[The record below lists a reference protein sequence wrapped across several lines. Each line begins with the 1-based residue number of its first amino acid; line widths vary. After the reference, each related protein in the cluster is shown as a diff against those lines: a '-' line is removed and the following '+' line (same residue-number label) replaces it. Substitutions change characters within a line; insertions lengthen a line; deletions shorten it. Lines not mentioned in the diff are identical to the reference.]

1 MITKTLSGAVYGI
14 DASLVEV
21 EVNISPGGNGEF
33 QIVGL
38 PDAAIR
44 ESRARIH
51 AAIRNSGFEV
61 PFRKI
66 TVNLAPAGIRKEGAA
81 FDLPMAIGV
90 LKGTGAIQADVGRL
104 LMAGELSLDGHLRP
118 VKNCLSLALL
128 ARTTGFTKLIVPF
141 ENANDAAV
149 AEGVSVYPMRT
160 LTEVAGFLNGTGEVS
175 AHYVNADRMLD
186 QEPDPLEDFKDVRG
200 QHHAKRAIEV
210 AVAGGHNI
218 LVIGPPGSGKTMLAR
233 RIPSIM
239 PRMTL
244 DESLQATRIHA
255 AGGLLHPGAGLL
267 TTRPFR
273 APHHSIS
280 RAGLVGGGTIPRPG
294 EVSLAHKGVL
304 FLDELPEFPRH
315 VLAGLRQ
322 PLEDSCVSIARAQ
335 ATLSFPASLV
345 LVGAMNPCH
354 CGQLGNPLH
363 ECPCTPRQVQAYRSR
378 ISGPL
383 LDRID
388 LHVDVPAIP
397 YKDMSGGNAS
407 EASLEI
413 RKRIVGARHRQFRR
427 LGDSGNYVNA
437 QMQPDQVRLH
447 CGLTDECDRML
458 ETAVTRLGISAR
470 GWNRI
475 LKVARTIADLDRADN
490 IAPPHIAEAVRYRKL
505 DRAGHCQVDAPLAD

>member
-1 MITKTLSGAVYGI
+1 MTTKTLSGAVYGI

-33 QIVGL
+33 QIAGL

-141 ENANDAAV
+141 ENANDAAL
-149 AEGVSVYPMRT
+149 AEGVSVYPMHT
-160 LTEVAGFLNGTGEVS
+160 LTEVAGFLNGTEEVS
-175 AHYVNADRMLD
+175 PHYVNADRMLD
-186 QEPDPLEDFKDVRG
+186 QEPDPLEDFKDVGG
-200 QHHAKRAIEV
+200 QLHAKRAIEV
-210 AVAGGHNI
+210 AIAGGHNI
-218 LVIGPPGSGKTMLAR
+218 LMIGPPGSGKTMLAR

-255 AGGLLHPGAGLL
+255 AGGLLAAGAGLVSV
-267 TTRPFR
+267 RPFR

-280 RAGLVGGGTIPRPG
+280 SAGLIGGGTIPRPG
-294 EVSLAHKGVL
+294 EVSLAHNGVL

-315 VLAGLRQ
+315 VLEVLRQ
-322 PLEDSCVSIARAQ
+322 PLEDGTVTIARAR
-335 ATLSFPASLV
+335 ATLHFPASLV
-345 LVGAMNPCH
+345 LVGAMNPCR
-354 CGQLGNPLH
+354 CGFASSSENR
-363 ECPCTPRQVQAYRSR
+363 CTCTPKEIQAYTSR

-388 LHVDVPAIP
+388 LHVDIPPVP
-397 YKDMSGGNAS
+397 YKDMYRDDRAESS
-407 EASLEI
+407 SEI
-413 RKRIVGARHRQFRR
+413 RKRVICARKRQFER
-427 LGDSGNYVNA
+427 LGKDGIYTNA
-437 QMQPDQVRLH
+437 RMQPDHIRGS
-447 CGLTDECDRML
+447 CGLASEGDRIL
-458 ETAVTRLGISAR
+458 ESAVTGLGISAR
-470 GWNRI
+470 GLNRI
-475 LKVARTIADLDRADN
+475 LKVARTIADLAAADN
-490 IAPPHIAEAVRYRKL
+490 IESGHIAESIRYRKL
-505 DRAGHCQVDAPLAD
+505 DRAVA

>member
-1 MITKTLSGAVYGI
+1 MISKTLTGAIYGI

-44 ESRARIH
+44 ESRSRIH

-66 TVNLAPAGIRKEGAA
+66 TVNLAPTAIRKEGAA
-81 FDLPMAIGV
+81 FDLPMAIGI
-90 LKGTGAIQADVGRL
+90 LKGTGAITADVEHL

-128 ARTTGFTKLIVPF
+128 ARITGIAKLIVPF

-149 AEGVSVYPMRT
+149 AEGVSVFPMHT
-160 LTEVAGFLNGTGEVS
+160 LTEVAGFLNGTGKAA
-175 AHYVNADRMLD
+175 AHQVDARRILDRD
-186 QEPDPLEDFKDVRG
+186 SDPVEDFDDVRG
-200 QHHAKRAIEV
+200 QHQARRAIEV
-210 AVAGGHNI
+210 AIAGGHNI
-218 LVIGPPGSGKTMLAR
+218 LMIGPPGSGKTMLAR

-244 DESLQATRIHA
+244 EESLETTRIHS
-255 AGGLLHPGAGLL
+255 AGGLLSPGAGLVSL
-267 TTRPFR
+267 RPLR

-280 RAGLVGGGTIPRPG
+280 SSGLIGGGTIPRPG
-294 EVSLAHKGVL
+294 EVSLSHNGVL

-315 VLAGLRQ
+315 VLEVLRQ
-322 PLEDSCVSIARAQ
+322 PLEDGSVTIARAQ
-335 ATLSFPASLV
+335 ATLCFPASLI

-354 CGQLGNPLH
+354 CGHSGNPLH
-363 ECPCTPRQVQAYRSR
+363 ACRCTPKQIRTYRSR

-388 LHVDVPAIP
+388 LHVEVPAMP
-397 YKDMSGGNAS
+397 YKEMSRDDRS
-407 EASLEI
+407 EPSTEI
-413 RKRIVGARHRQFRR
+413 RKRIVRAREAQFNR
-427 LGDSGNYVNA
+427 LGESGKYTNA
-437 QMQPDQVRLH
+437 RMQADHVRLH
-447 CGLTDECDRML
+447 CALTPECDSML
-458 ETAVTRLGISAR
+458 ENAVTRLGLSAR

-475 LKVARTIADLDRADN
+475 LKLARTIADLDAADN
-490 IAPPHIAEAVRYRKL
+490 IAPPHIAEAVRYRTL
-505 DRAGHCQVDAPLAD
+505 DRPG

>member
-1 MITKTLSGAVYGI
+1 MISKTLSGAVYGI

-44 ESRARIH
+44 ESRSRIH

-90 LKGTGAIQADVGRL
+90 LKGTGAIQADIGHL

-128 ARTTGFTKLIVPF
+128 ARTTGNAKLIVPF
-141 ENANDAAV
+141 ENANDAAI
-149 AEGVSVYPMRT
+149 AEGVSVYPMHT
-160 LTEVAGFLNGTGEVS
+160 LTEVAGFLNGAVDICPHRVD
-175 AHYVNADRMLD
+175 AARMLN
-186 QEPDPLEDFKDVRG
+186 QELDPVEDFKDVRG
-200 QHHAKRAIEV
+200 QDHARRAIEV

-218 LVIGPPGSGKTMLAR
+218 LMIGPPGSGKTMLAR

-244 DESLQATRIHA
+244 DESLETTRIHS
-255 AGGLLHPGAGLL
+255 AGGLLAPGAGLL
-267 TTRPFR
+267 SIRPFR

-280 RAGLVGGGTIPRPG
+280 SAGLIGGGPFPRPG
-294 EVSLAHKGVL
+294 EVSLSHNGVL
-304 FLDELPEFPRH
+304 FLDEFPEFPRH
-315 VLAGLRQ
+315 VLEVLRQ
-322 PLEDSCVSIARAQ
+322 PLEDETVTIARAQ
-335 ATLSFPASLV
+335 ATLSFPASLI
-345 LVGAMNPCH
+345 LVGAMNPCQ
-354 CGQLGNPLH
+354 CGFALSSDNR
-363 ECPCTPRQVQAYRSR
+363 CTCTPKQIQAYKSR

-388 LHVDVPAIP
+388 LHVDIPSVP
-397 YKDMSGGNAS
+397 YKDMSRDDQS
-407 EASLEI
+407 ETSSEI
-413 RKRIVGARHRQFRR
+413 RKRIVHARKRQFKR
-427 LGDSGNYVNA
+427 LGKSGIYTNA
-437 QMQPDQVRLH
+437 RMQADHIRAH
-447 CGLTDECDRML
+447 CALTSEGDRIL
-458 ETAVTRLGISAR
+458 EHAVSRLGISAR

-475 LKVARTIADLDRADN
+475 LKVARTIADLETADN
-490 IAPPHIAEAVRYRKL
+490 ITPAHIAEAIRYRKL
-505 DRAGHCQVDAPLAD
+505 DRVAA